1 MLETFPSFDD
11 QRGSKTISANYFC
24 NDREGIFEHAF
35 GKATNV
41 LPAAK
46 LRVDSPLFPALLPYP
61 FEETATVLGFWSQYL
76 MGRIFFEPFGF
87 DCPDFADEF
96 IGRQALE

>member
-1 MLETFPSFDD
+1 MSRRLLEGLFWYQIANVSMLETFPSFDD

-24 NDREGIFEHAF
+24 NDRDGIFEHAF

-46 LRVDSPLFPALLPYP
+46 LRVDNPLFPALLPYP
-61 FEETATVLGFWSQYL
+61 FEETATVLGSVDNILY
-76 MGRIFFEPFGF
+76 P
-87 DCPDFADEF
+87 
-96 IGRQALE
+96 QAN